1 MSTATA
7 NDPNR
12 AVLLAALHPDPDHF
26 TRLSAQH
33 GGALDWDWLFE
44 RATAHKIAALLA
56 SRVATRT
63 QARVPDEIR
72 QRLNEEGA
80 KALERSSK
88 GLHDLEVVDRCLARA
103 GISYLLL
110 KGPVLTQFYDSPAQR
125 HFFDLDLMVRET
137 DVDAA
142 QAALE
147 GLGYRLWGGDRYLG
161 FAPAGADELAR
172 ATRAMRAALK
182 RFGHELAFVTD
193 DRSLLPIDLHW
204 QLMPPRRM
212 RVPAAQ
218 LWDSVTTAVLGGVS
232 VQVLDP
238 EATLLHLAMHAWSN
252 RPWGFTLLHLCD
264 VAWALRRLP
273 IDPNRLAR
281 LADRWGCADDLSRA
295 LYAVEHALAVTPPP
309 QLQVDGDALRP
320 SRRFRRI
327 VTPENL
333 LEHYARPLP
342 VGWARFKQ
350 DVDWGLTMGTLSSTA
365 AWFLGQY
372 AALIRYHA
380 RFGR

>member
-12 AVLLAALHPDPDHF
+12 AVLLAALHPDPDNF
-26 TRLSAQH
+26 ARLLAQH
-33 GGALDWDWLFE
+33 GGALDWEWLCE
-44 RATAHKIAALLA
+44 RATAHKVAALLA
-56 SRVATRT
+56 SRVATCA
-63 QARVPDEIR
+63 QVHVPDAIGQQLR
-72 QRLNEEGA
+72 EEA
-80 KALERSSK
+80 ARALERSEK
-88 GLHDLEVVDRCLARA
+88 GLQDLAVVDRCLAGA
-103 GISYLLL
+103 GIAYVLV
-110 KGPVLTQFYDSPAQR
+110 KGPVLTRIYDSPAQR
-125 HFFDLDLMVRET
+125 HFFDLDLVVGET

-147 GLGYRLWGGDRYLG
+147 RLGYRLWGGDRYLG
-161 FAPAGADELAR
+161 VAPASADDLAR

-212 RVPAAQ
+212 RVPGAR
-218 LWDSVTTAVLGGVS
+218 LWDDVTTMELGGVT

-264 VAWALRRLP
+264 AAWALRRLP
-273 IDPNRLAR
+273 IDPDRLAR
-281 LADRWGCADDLSRA
+281 LADRWGCRDDLSRA
-295 LYAVEHALAVTPPP
+295 LYAVEHVLAVTPPP
-309 QLQVDGDALRP
+309 QLRVAGGALRRA
-320 SRRFRRI
+320 RRFRRM

-342 VGWARFKQ
+342 QGWARLKQ

-372 AALIRYHA
+372 TARLRYRA
-380 RFGR
+380 RRRG